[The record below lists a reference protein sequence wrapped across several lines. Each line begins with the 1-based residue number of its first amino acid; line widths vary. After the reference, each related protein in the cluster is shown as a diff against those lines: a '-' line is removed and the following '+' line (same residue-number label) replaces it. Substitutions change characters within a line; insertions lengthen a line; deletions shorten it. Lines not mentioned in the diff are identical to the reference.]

1 MALFHYFLWQTCFPL
16 CVCVCVCVCIYIYT
30 TSSLSIHLSMDIHS
44 PFHVLPVVNSTGV
57 STGVHV
63 FSQIMVFSGYVPS
76 SGIAGSCDSSLLR
89 TVHTVLHSGC
99 TNSHSHQ
106 RCRRAC
112 FLHTLSAS
120 SLSRVWLCNPMGC
133 SPPGSSVHEDSP
145 GKSSGVG
152 RHAIPQGIL
161 QTQEL
166 HPGLPHCRQI
176 LYQLSHQGSP
186 HTLPSI
192 YYL

>member
-1 MALFHYFLWQTCFPL
+1 MLLQMALFHYFLWQTCFPL

-106 RCRRAC
+106 RCRRVC
-112 FLHTLSAS
+112 FLHTLSLLRHSVVSDSATPWAVAHQAP
-120 SLSRVWLCNPMGC
+120 LSMR
-133 SPPGSSVHEDSP
+133 
-145 GKSSGVG
+145 
-152 RHAIPQGIL
+152 IL
-161 QTQEL
+161 QARVLE
-166 HPGLPHCRQI
+166 
-176 LYQLSHQGSP
+176 
-186 HTLPSI
+186 
-192 YYL
+192 